1 MSVGAGANDSL
12 MPFLSEATEE
22 IQSLSFDR
30 QFLWE
35 FGEAHHRSFPAT
47 HFVTCARYA

>member
-1 MSVGAGANDSL
+1 MSVGAGTKDSL

-30 QFLWE
+30 
-35 FGEAHHRSFPAT
+35 
-47 HFVTCARYA
+47 